1 MSERLHPR
9 AMLRRS
15 AVASVVALLL
25 AGAVAPGAAGQ
36 VAPDPERPQL
46 SLRAGT
52 TRVVYEREKGDP
64 IYLEPG
70 IHVAATGGSFDIRLH
85 RDNYVD
91 ELEVWQVLPGPGNST
106 EERALPTDVAGDMN
120 GLDGFFSAII
130 RDQDGEVAAEMTADF
145 CPNGYDMQ
153 RVNDEGPQ
161 SPRYP
166 SSCGAGPFTRGM
178 VWGLDEGWATR
189 IYGFGD
195 HPIRLRAG
203 LYDVDVA
210 ITPRYIELFDIDPS
224 VATAHVELKVKTVNY
239 PEYPEL
245 APEGADPAPRAEKV
259 PTDLDPDPATLP
271 DLVPLPAWSMSI
283 TRGKHKARLNFSAT
297 VAVEGASSLVV
308 EGFRRPGEDV
318 MDAYQYFNSGDE
330 VVGRAPVGTMEYD
343 RRDGHFHWHFQQ
355 FARYS
360 LLNADQTEVALSRKE
375 SFCLA
380 ATDAIDLLLEGV
392 QWRVENSD
400 LSTAC
405 GSEDS
410 LWVREILPL
419 GWADTYTQSLPGQSF
434 NITDLPNGKYYVAVE
449 ANAEGL
455 LYEQDLTNNVELRE
469 IYLRGKG
476 LDRRVEVPPWNGLD
490 TDPQD
495 PGTGGPAHR

>member
-1 MSERLHPR
+1 M
-9 AMLRRS
+9 A
-15 AVASVVALLL
+15 ALLL
-25 AGAVAPGAAGQ
+25 AATLATGASGQ
-36 VAPDPERPQL
+36 VSDSEQPQL
-46 SLRAGT
+46 SLKAGT
-52 TRVVYEREKGDP
+52 SRVVYEREKGDF

-70 IHVAATGGSFDIRLH
+70 MHLAATGAPFDIRLH

-91 ELEVWQVLPGPGNST
+91 PLEVWQVLPGPGNST
-106 EERALPTDVAGDMN
+106 QERALPLEIAGDLN
-120 GLDGFFSAII
+120 GLDDFFFGTITNK
-130 RDQDGEVAAEMTADF
+130 DGEVVREMTADF

-161 SPRYP
+161 TPSYP

-195 HPIRLRAG
+195 DGIRLRAG
-203 LYDVDVA
+203 LYDVDVEIA
-210 ITPRYIELFDIDPS
+210 PRYIELFSLDP
-224 VATAHVELKVKTVNY
+224 ATSAAHVELKVKTVDYPDY
-239 PEYPEL
+239 PEFP
-245 APEGADPAPRAEKV
+245 PKGSSSAPRSQNV
-259 PTDLDPDPATLP
+259 PTDLTPDPATLP
-271 DLVPLPAWSMSI
+271 DLVPLPAWSMSV
-283 TRGKHKARLNFSAT
+283 THGKKKAHLNFSAT

-308 EGFRRPGEDV
+308 EGFRREGQDV

-360 LLNADQTEVALSRKE
+360 LLNADQSEIALSRKE

-380 ATDAIDLLLEGV
+380 ATDAIDLLIPGV
-392 QWRVENSD
+392 RWRVENSD

-434 NITDLPNGKYYVAVE
+434 NITDLPNGKYFVSVE
-449 ANAEGL
+449 ANSEGL
-455 LYEQDLTNNVELRE
+455 LYEQNMDNNVELRE
-469 IYLRGKG
+469 IHLKGKG
-476 LDRRVEVPPWNGLD
+476 LDRRVFVPPWNGID
-490 TDPQD
+490 TDPQRS
-495 PGTGGPAHR
+495 GNGGSDHH